1 MQRSM
6 FRVRGSFW
14 QFVREHI
21 SEPFW
26 GIYNE
31 LVHNQ
36 PLTLTDANAL
46 ADSSNR
52 YIVAIFHS
60 RHTTCSLACSLAAG
74 LRCVERS
81 RHGFKHEACPRHRYD
96 LLDLEPHRYTR
107 QHRRLDIIP
116 GSRDRRAYRNC
127 CVLHRPWSIDNNIS
141 CLYPRFPCIGVFI

>member
-52 YIVAIFHS
+52 YRVDS
-60 RHTTCSLACSLAAG
+60 YNRCGMVPTG
-74 LRCVERS
+74 LT
-81 RHGFKHEACPRHRYD
+81 GGY
-96 LLDLEPHRYTR
+96 
-107 QHRRLDIIP
+107 
-116 GSRDRRAYRNC
+116 
-127 CVLHRPWSIDNNIS
+127 
-141 CLYPRFPCIGVFI
+141 GVVC

>member
-6 FRVRGSFW
+6 FKVRGSFW

-36 PLTLTDANAL
+36 PLTLTDENAL

-52 YIVAIFHS
+52 YGI
-60 RHTTCSLACSLAAG
+60 
-74 LRCVERS
+74 
-81 RHGFKHEACPRHRYD
+81 
-96 LLDLEPHRYTR
+96 
-107 QHRRLDIIP
+107 
-116 GSRDRRAYRNC
+116 
-127 CVLHRPWSIDNNIS
+127 W
-141 CLYPRFPCIGVFI
+141 